1 MMPCT
6 ILYFLN
12 VHYIKNV
19 KLKGK
24 DYKFLIKYFN
34 DTLSVLNILNSKWKK
49 KNLMGN
55 TNQKPIIDTNIKK
68 KKQSKH
74 NTKDG
79 NQTTREEN
87 KEEG

>member
-1 MMPCT
+1 
-6 ILYFLN
+6 
-12 VHYIKNV
+12 
-19 KLKGK
+19 
-24 DYKFLIKYFN
+24 
-34 DTLSVLNILNSKWKK
+34 
-49 KNLMGN
+49 MGN

-87 KEEG
+87 KKER